1 MKSTEKTVKNSK
13 AKGSQSKRCE
23 EAGRKPFREKLEYFV
38 LEWFHRRRK
47 KGLHVSRKFI
57 MKKVKTLH
65 GWYMIKEG
73 ESSEGFLAIIAS
85 CKKYLFIYFF
95 FF

>member
-1 MKSTEKTVKNSK
+1 MKSTENTVKNNK
-13 AKGSQSKRCE
+13 AKGSQNKRCE
-23 EAGRKPFREKLEYFV
+23 EAGRKPFCEKLEYFV

-57 MKKVKTLH
+57 MKNVKTLH

-73 ESSEGFLAIIAS
+73 ESSEGFLAS
-85 CKKYLFIYFF
+85 TGWLRRFTYRYGLTL
-95 FF
+95 